1 MSKPFILELK
11 KFLEDIIEEGTN
23 SKGSYAKL
31 KNGTLIQWGIYSES
45 NVEFKVSSG
54 PFYRCSLRQFD
65 DFPVEF
71 VEQNNDISVFVEIQN
86 ISTPEMAFLGKY
98 GGINNNS
105 APSLTNPGKFTIMKE
120 FNSNADIRVSYL
132 AIGKWK

>member
-11 KFLEDIIEEGTN
+11 KILEDIIEEGTN
-23 SKGSYAKL
+23 SKGNYVKFR
-31 KNGTLIQWGIYSES
+31 NGTLIQWGTYSES
-45 NVEFKVSSG
+45 NVEFKVISG
-54 PFYRCSLRQFD
+54 PFYRCTLKQFT

-71 VEQNNDISVFVEIQN
+71 VGQNSDISIFVEIQN
-86 ISTPEMAFLGKY
+86 ISTQEMALLGKY
-98 GGINNNS
+98 GGVNS
-105 APSLTNPGKFTIMKE
+105 NSSLSLTNPGKFTIMKE